1 MHCLKAFPENPG
13 LHWQL
18 NPPRVLVQMAF
29 LPQRP
34 EGPFIASHSFI
45 SNLKRIQILLI
56 IHKNAEILII
66 FNNISKHLPTHPA
79 AMSFGLKVQPSSQIQ

>member
-18 NPPRVLVQMAF
+18 NPPKVFVQIAF

-45 SNLKRIQILLI
+45 STIRGIRFKYIV
-56 IHKNAEILII
+56 
-66 FNNISKHLPTHPA
+66 
-79 AMSFGLKVQPSSQIQ
+79 G